1 MADGR
6 WPRWQRATV
15 LRPLLWSPPNP
26 HPLIFFYLSMGSDPN
41 WPCVLGTSIRSH
53 FPKRVQGYPSPQSPK
68 WGGGRDNS
76 GGSRSLPNKALSVS
90 FIWRTN
96 YLPSQCGGSL
106 HMAIGRPA
114 CKSTVVRFPIGTQ
127 SPVGEGVAAFAQMW
141 LVTNYPQE
149 MWATR
154 QKVFQPF
161 GAQVL
166 FSAAQSDVDIHHS
179 FIGFISP
186 LNFFFPGRGGGAV
199 KMYTR
204 ASIKTKQRQTARS
217 LQPKR
222 RLE

>member
-1 MADGR
+1 MRINHVFSYKFVHFSAAGARCHPWQQSPPVKGGGGRGWKLNISLPNFCGENIKNEKKKRLSLSSIRKACVRRSMVDGRWPMADGR

-26 HPLIFFYLSMGSDPN
+26 HPLIFFYLSMVSDPN

-68 WGGGRDNS
+68 GGGGRDNS

-114 CKSTVVRFPIGTQ
+114 CKSTD
-127 SPVGEGVAAFAQMW
+127 W
-141 LVTNYPQE
+141 
-149 MWATR
+149 WW
-154 QKVFQPF
+154 
-161 GAQVL
+161 
-166 FSAAQSDVDIHHS
+166 
-179 FIGFISP
+179 
-186 LNFFFPGRGGGAV
+186 
-199 KMYTR
+199 
-204 ASIKTKQRQTARS
+204 
-217 LQPKR
+217 
-222 RLE
+222 